1 MIDYASMVS
10 SPQESDVFTLLNQLR
25 FARSDFQRVLNA
37 QLSALQQLAQAGR
50 PSAQR
55 CNEELI
61 KGQTLISKALMRIQ
75 GKGESTR
82 LHLSPGLCQAA
93 RDVVCNLGTFGF
105 IAPVEGGAEK
115 AEAWAVSSSFYPKYG
130 RLSTFPVLEN
140 FSYGFSNAIEAL
152 CSILTSATPDVHGDP
167 ENLFSP
173 QVRVIGL
180 AAGSHQS
187 LRNCLVLIAC
197 GNYFEKKAGEPER
210 ATSQVPSEFY
220 PAGLG
225 KSIVRVGS
233 S

>member
-1 MIDYASMVS
+1 MIDYASIVS
-10 SPQESDVFTLLNQLR
+10 TPQETEVFSLLNQLR
-25 FARSDFQRVLNA
+25 FTGKGFESALNA
-37 QLSALQQLAQAGR
+37 HFSALQQLLQAGR
-50 PSAQR
+50 GAGLRNSEDLQSA
-55 CNEELI
+55 
-61 KGQTLISKALMRIQ
+61 QTLIANALLKVQ
-75 GKGESTR
+75 GKGDYTR

-115 AEAWAVSSSFYPKYG
+115 TEAWAVSSSFYPKYG
-130 RLSTFPVLEN
+130 RLSAFPVLEN
-140 FSYGFSNAIEAL
+140 FAYGFANAIEAL
-152 CSILTSATPDVHGDP
+152 CAMLASSTPDIHGDP
-167 ENLFSP
+167 GNLFSP

-187 LRNCLVLIAC
+187 MRNCLVLVSC

-210 ATSQVPSEFY
+210 PTVQATSEFY

-233 S
+233 R